1 MGKQQYV
8 GIDVSNQSNGSN
20 KGGYQGIDVS
30 KYESTSNEYQGVDV
44 SKYESTSNEYKGVD
58 TQPDAKVEES
68 LYGFKNTLG
77 ENMNYIESAYDAGH
91 FSAEAFGKTDAA
103 SINALKPVEAALQK
117 EHAILKRFNML
128 QEQAKKG
135 FKTTNEFN
143 KYKNSIEN
151 IIGKEQI
158 ELDAKGKQVIDEET
172 GEPKVIRTGGILQK
186 SRQDVLEK
194 WSEIKNDF
202 SHDPS
207 SLVKDKYGFGWDSF
221 NKEGKIQTG
230 AEYERDFQGV
240 IIQEGKDQ
248 QSNDAF
254 QKIFTDAKFLAYD
267 DLMSTDAQMLKAKE
281 TYNNNSSEISDSFT
295 KTALTMLKSED
306 ADERHAAH
314 EWINDVV
321 NELGKTDQNLKVM
334 FVDQLKGL
342 GFKAQTQMWSGNS
355 KMIETAFNKLDA
367 SAKNTLLENAFEN
380 KYKVT
385 TNNEYFPATADKSV
399 SDYQNEMKVGKEMDK
414 WSKELIDNEKDLY
427 TKAFLRAKDTDNISK
442 VFDNLLAN
450 TTHFFDAS
458 GERGTLS
465 SVEEYVYGAAF
476 TNRGK
481 VVPFEDWFNKIANK
495 EYVTTREVTGTWG
508 GLGFSDTKSTKKETA
523 LEQMQL
529 SNGAREY
536 NEFSRTNAKLLKA
549 AKGTGVTYNK
559 EEELKKLYN
568 KIVSSQ
574 KAQYD
579 ELKFNQEYSKSL
591 VFGGLGNQSAMSMT
605 TIGLDGAIDQ
615 TTKSLVNKSVQPKD
629 ETLLSKQNN
638 FSKVMGLFQEN
649 QGWAKSSQNNLS
661 SVAITNDINY
671 AMNMSEFRDASE
683 NNPAKLE
690 NFFGQKQDETNK
702 DYKDRMANM
711 QMTYMKYT
719 SLPGYSMYK
728 IYNPNTKKHIYA
740 TINNK
745 KLSEIKEDNYTYS
758 RQNWIQETFN
768 LDGEFDLTNRKLPN
782 GKNAFVD
789 TPKLIHQ
796 NRQYN
801 LKYSYYDSRGV
812 KQTSIIPFA
821 PIGSMTVEEAQKRAN
836 VHLDKLRN
844 DKVNQ

>member
-1 MGKQQYV
+1 MGKQQYT
-8 GIDVSNQSNGSN
+8 GIDVSNQSNKSN
-20 KGGYQGIDVS
+20 NDGYQGIDVS
-30 KYESTSNEYQGVDV
+30 KYESNQSN
-44 SKYESTSNEYKGVD
+44 SSEYKGVD
-58 TQPDAKVEES
+58 TQPAEKVEES

-91 FSAEAFGKTDAA
+91 FSAEAFGKTDQA

-117 EHAILKRFNML
+117 EQAILKRFNIL
-128 QEQAKKG
+128 QEQATKG
-135 FKTTNEFN
+135 FKSTNEFN

-158 ELDAKGKQVIDEET
+158 ELDAEGNQVIDEET
-172 GEPKVIRTGGILQK
+172 GEPNVIRTGGILQK

-194 WSEIKNDF
+194 WSEIAKDF
-202 SHDPS
+202 AHDPK

-221 NKEGKIQTG
+221 NKVGKIQTG

-254 QKIFTDAKFLAYD
+254 EKMLSDGNFLAWD

-281 TYNNNSSEISDSFT
+281 SYSNSSSQVSNSFT
-295 KTALTMLKSED
+295 KTALAMLKSKD
-306 ADERHAAH
+306 PDERHAAH

-321 NELGKTDQNLKVM
+321 KQIKSNSLVGGIDMAKLGQLSGKNFNEQTSNWSANAKMIQKE
-334 FVDQLKGL
+334 FDQLDAATK
-342 GFKAQTQMWSGNS
+342 NS
-355 KMIETAFNKLDA
+355 
-367 SAKNTLLENAFEN
+367 LLENAFEN
-380 KYKVT
+380 NYKVT
-385 TNNEYFPATADKSV
+385 SNNEYFPATADKSV
-399 SDYQNEMKVGKEMDK
+399 SDYQNEMRVGKELDK
-414 WSKELIDNEKDLY
+414 WSKELIDNEQDLY
-427 TKAFLRAKDTDNISK
+427 TKAFLRAKDTGNVKK
-442 VFDNLLAN
+442 VFDDLLGN
-450 TTHFFDAS
+450 TTHFFDAA
-458 GERGTLS
+458 GERGTLPA
-465 SVEEYVYGAAF
+465 VEEYVYRAAF
-476 TNRGK
+476 NNQGK

-495 EYVTTREVTGTWG
+495 EYVTTREKTGTWL
-508 GLGFSDTKSTKKETA
+508 GLGFSDYKYSKKETA
-523 LEQMQL
+523 LQQMQL

-536 NEFSRTNAKLLKA
+536 NEFSKLNAKLVKA
-549 AKGTGVTYNK
+549 SKGSGVTYNK

-579 ELKFNQEYSKSL
+579 ELVFNQEYSKSL

-605 TIGLDGAIDQ
+605 TIGLDGTIDQ

-649 QGWAKSSQNNLS
+649 QDWAKSSQNNLS
-661 SVAITNDINY
+661 SVAITNNINY
-671 AMNMSEFRDASE
+671 AMNMSEFRTASE

-690 NFFGQKQDETNK
+690 NFFGQKKGETNK

-768 LDGEFDLTNRKLPN
+768 LDGEFELTNRKLPN
-782 GKNAFVD
+782 GKNAFVG

-801 LKYSYYDSRGV
+801 LQYSYYDSRGI
-812 KQTSIIPFA
+812 KQTSTIPFA
-821 PIGSMTVEEAQKRAN
+821 PIGSMTVEEAQKRASL
-836 VHLDKLRN
+836 HLDKLRN

>member
-1 MGKQQYV
+1 MKLLC
-8 GIDVSNQSNGSN
+8 
-20 KGGYQGIDVS
+20 K
-30 KYESTSNEYQGVDV
+30 
-44 SKYESTSNEYKGVD
+44 
-58 TQPDAKVEES
+58 
-68 LYGFKNTLG
+68 KN
-77 ENMNYIESAYDAGH
+77 
-91 FSAEAFGKTDAA
+91 
-103 SINALKPVEAALQK
+103 
-117 EHAILKRFNML
+117 KRFL
-128 QEQAKKG
+128 KDLICFKSRQKKD
-135 FKTTNEFN
+135 FKTNQEFN

-158 ELDAKGKQVIDEET
+158 KLDAKGKQVIDEET
-172 GEPKVIRTGGILQK
+172 GEPEVIRTGGILQK
-186 SRQDVLEK
+186 SRQDVLNK
-194 WSEIKNDF
+194 WSEIQNDF
-202 SHDPS
+202 SHDPK

-254 QKIFTDAKFLAYD
+254 QKIFTDAKFLAWD

-281 TYNNNSSEISDSFT
+281 SYSNSSSQISNSFT
-295 KTALTMLKSED
+295 KTALAMLKSKD
-306 ADERHAAH
+306 PDERHAAH

-321 NELGKTDQNLKVM
+321 EQIKSNSFVGGVDMVKLAKLSGKNFNEQTSNWSTNAKMIQTE
-334 FVDQLKGL
+334 FDQLDAATK
-342 GFKAQTQMWSGNS
+342 NS
-355 KMIETAFNKLDA
+355 
-367 SAKNTLLENAFEN
+367 LLENAFEN
-380 KYKVT
+380 NYKVT
-385 TNNEYFPATADKSV
+385 SDNEFFPATADKSV
-399 SDYQNEMKVGKEMDK
+399 SDYQNEMKIGKELDK

-427 TKAFLRAKDTDNISK
+427 TKAFLRAKDTDVIDR
-442 VFDNLLAN
+442 VFSSQPGDNPDFSIYTQL
-450 TTHFFDAS
+450 
-458 GERGTLS
+458 GIPQ
-465 SVEEYVYGAAF
+465 YVKEKAYKAAF
-476 TNRGK
+476 TSDGK
-481 VVPFEDWFNKIANK
+481 VKGNFDSWINEMAKLNVSR
-495 EYVTTREVTGTWG
+495 TTKLTNTWG
-508 GLGFSDTKSTKKETA
+508 GLGFGDKTTTETKNA
-523 LEQMQL
+523 LEWI
-529 SNGAREY
+529 GY
-536 NEFSRTNAKLLKA
+536 NIDADGNQTFKESPGGD
-549 AKGTGVTYNK
+549 AKGQILSEMLGGPKAPRT
-559 EEELKKLYN
+559 EDLKKLYN
-568 KIVSSQ
+568 NIVSSQ

-579 ELKFNQEYSKSL
+579 ELKFNQEYTKSL

-649 QGWAKSSQNNLS
+649 QDWAKSSQNNLS

-690 NFFGQKQDETNK
+690 NFFGQKEGETNK

-728 IYNPNTKKHIYA
+728 IYNPNTKKQIYA
-740 TINNK
+740 TINNN

-782 GKNAFVD
+782 GKNAFVG

-801 LKYSYYDSRGV
+801 LQYSYYDSRGV
-812 KQTSIIPFA
+812 KQTSTIPFA

-836 VHLDKLRN
+836 LHLDKLRN